1 MIPRVAST
9 HPDVYDFRVA
19 TNLAIDEKLLEA
31 AKRIGKHRTK
41 RETVNRA
48 LREYV
53 RRHAQLA
60 AIEAFGTFDFDP
72 AWDHR
77 RDRRAR

>member
-1 MIPRVAST
+1 M
-9 HPDVYDFRVA
+9 A
-19 TNLAIDEKLLEA
+19 TNLAIDEKLLA
-31 AKRIGKHRTK
+31 AAQRVGKHKTK

-53 RRHAQLA
+53 RRHQQLQA
-60 AIEAFGTFDFDP
+60 LEAFGSFEFDST
-72 AWDHR
+72 WDHR